1 MKGKIA
7 FTKLFRNHGGGIKRG
22 VEKKWAEHFNQIL
35 EHRKICGEQ

>member
-22 VEKKWAEHFNQIL
+22 VEKKWAEHFNQNF
-35 EHRKICGEQ
+35 GAPQNMW